1 MEIFNIKAVHKVHIT
16 MDDDFDNFEEN
27 IVENEKKAVEA
38 IAKAYK
44 CDSKAVKLTKIY
56 KGSVHLEFTINIE
69 DIIDDM
75 NQVNEKKDRM
85 AKTEEE
91 IRINIKKTFGKPLI
105 AAVVK
110 KEKTFKLSTKDF
122 NSAYDRKMTG

>member
-1 MEIFNIKAVHKVHIT
+1 
-16 MDDDFDNFEEN
+16 
-27 IVENEKKAVEA
+27 
-38 IAKAYK
+38 
-44 CDSKAVKLTKIY
+44 
-56 KGSVHLEFTINIE
+56 
-69 DIIDDM
+69 M

-85 AKTEEE
+85 AKTEDE

-105 AAVVK
+105 AAEVK